1 MAEIKYLVD
10 IDLNKNQLTQAVVQ
24 NLAVAPG
31 SPSDGQIYWNTADN
45 TMYAWSDTNSTWI
58 DLGSNGITDLSY
70 TAGVSNGIVTSNT
83 GTDATIPLAGATN
96 AGLFSAAEKTKL
108 AGIDP
113 GANVDQVAS
122 EVPSDSSGNLA
133 STNVQDALEE
143 LQGDIDTLNASS
155 SNDLSVTHNASD
167 VDIDIDN
174 GSGITIND
182 ASSTTAGVMTSA
194 DKSKLDG
201 IEVGAQVNVGTNLNE
216 GATSNTTV
224 QVTSSTGNPV
234 TLNSASTTR
243 AGLLSKTKFDEIE
256 TNTDDISTNAG
267 AISTNAGAIST
278 NSGVIATNTAAIALN
293 TAKVTNVTTN
303 ITIDQTEDDEVTV
316 QSSDGGDGTIVA
328 ATQTVAG
335 VMSAADKTKL
345 DGVNAVE
352 TLTSISIASNVI
364 TYTDEVGN
372 DTDLDLGLYLDDS
385 NLARL
390 TSGSINGT
398 TGIATFTRDDAS
410 TFTIDMSAFLDGIT
424 VNNTLTSTS
433 TSEGLSAAQGKVL
446 KDLHD
451 ALALDNTGDE
461 VQATESVAGIAEI
474 ATQTEVN
481 TGTDD
486 TKIVTPKK
494 LEGFTGSSNI
504 TEVGTISSGTW
515 QGGTIS
521 TTYIQ
526 NTSGTNTGDEVQ
538 ATEGTSGIAEIA
550 TQTEVNTGTDDA
562 RIITPKK
569 LRSTLGITG
578 IRGGDAGTLFTTLTY
593 SKLIGNGT
601 LDEIPVTHN
610 IGNRFV
616 QAQVFENTTAGDKVI
631 CEVELT
637 SSTVT
642 TFKFN
647 VAPATDALRVVIVG

>member
-24 NLAVAPG
+24 NLAVAP
-31 SPSDGQIYWNTADN
+31 STPSDGQIYWDTADD
-45 TMYAWSDTNSTWI
+45 TMYVWSDTNNTWI
-58 DLGSNGITDLSY
+58 DLGSDGITNLSY
-70 TAGVSNGIVTSNT
+70 TAAASQGTIVSDT
-83 GTDATIPLAGATN
+83 GTDAIIPLADGTN
-96 AGLFSAAEKTKL
+96 AGLFTAAEKSKL
-108 AGIDP
+108 AAIEP
-113 GANVDQVAS
+113 GATVDQNAG
-122 EVPSDSSGNLA
+122 EVPSTAVGNLS

-143 LQGDIDTLNASS
+143 LQADINSLNSSS
-155 SNDLSVTHNASD
+155 SNDLSITHNASD

-182 ASSTTAGVMTSA
+182 VSTTTAGVMTSA
-194 DKSKLDG
+194 DKVKLNG
-201 IEVGAQVNVGTNLNE
+201 IEAGAEVNVDTNLSE
-216 GATSNTTV
+216 GASTNTTV
-224 QVTSSTGNPV
+224 QITSSTGNSA

-243 AGLLSKTKFDEIE
+243 AGLLSKTKFDEIG
-256 TNTDDISTNAG
+256 TNTSNISTNTS

-278 NSGVIATNTAAIALN
+278 NSSAISTNASAIALN
-293 TAKVTNVTTN
+293 TAKQTNVTTN
-303 ITIDQTEDDEVTV
+303 ITIDQSESDEVTV
-316 QSSDGGDGTIVA
+316 ESSDGSDGTIAA
-328 ATQTVAG
+328 ATQTIAG
-335 VMSAADKTKL
+335 VMSAADKVKL

-352 TLTSISIASNVI
+352 TLTSIGIAANVI

-372 DTDLDLGLYLDDS
+372 DTTLDLSTYLDDS

-390 TSGSINGT
+390 TSGSINSS
-398 TGIATFTRDDAS
+398 TGLATFTRDDLS

-474 ATQTEVN
+474 ATQTETN

-486 TKIVTPKK
+486 AKIVTPKK

-515 QGGTIS
+515 QGNTIS
-521 TTYIQ
+521 TTYLQ

-538 ATEGTSGIAEIA
+538 ATEGVGGIAEIA

-593 SKLIGNGT
+593 SNLIGDGT
-601 LDEIPVTHN
+601 SDSIAVTHN

-616 QAQVFENTTAGDKVI
+616 QAQVFENTTDADMVV

-637 SSTVT
+637 STTVT